1 MADITLAEYNGSVWL
16 VGGEAYLDDL
26 LINALP
32 DGISIELVPCER
44 KGDVHAMWH
53 RLSGEPDY
61 AGDPWMIHPAIVQ
74 RIRGTPPAT
83 AIVFK
88 PWIVMPDEDG
98 MRVIARAAAEAA
110 ADPDSAMVLAAYVDP
125 DATAAAAELANLRL
139 RMIEDALER
148 ENVPRARIT
157 REQRDAA
164 SLGAL
169 AAGSG
174 RVDIVV
180 TKLGGDI
187 PSPPTCQTMPR

>member
-164 SLGAL
+164 TLGAL

-180 TKLGGDI
+180 TKLGGDM

>member
-125 DATAAAAELANLRL
+125 DATAAAAELVNLRL